1 VPSFSVRL
9 AVAATLCSCGL
20 MRPASAQRL
29 DAGAPPPPATL
40 SGSTAEAYEP
50 VFEALRRLA
59 PRADSVA
66 TVHNLTLQRDAIQFH
81 FADGRLYLLTP
92 VAGRTVGAVFV
103 GRGAVSFVPPL
114 AVERAQLSH
123 VLRDSVLNTEISAAV
138 LVFTDSTL
146 WELTR
151 ELSFGS
157 AAVGGD
163 ASGAVGDALG
173 RLLEGRSHE
182 SESSTLMSGLLNG
195 YVNGFFYGHV
205 KRAHGEDLMF
215 QVDPEQPEQIEL
227 LRGGKLDG
235 QKVQIVSQFPR
246 VEDLQDSVLVGV
258 ERPDPLKLERY
269 QVETTLG
276 KDLEFS
282 AKASIRV
289 TARRDG
295 VRWAPFLL
303 YEELKVDSVLD
314 ETGSADSFFRAK
326 HSPELWVRFARPLV
340 AGEARSLRVVYHG
353 DLITYGSL
361 MEQIERRWTDS
372 LPRRWRDSL
381 RRALPPAMD
390 RWFFL
395 KSASLWFPRYGAPTY
410 GSGQAADMD
419 LTFHTPAHYLL
430 ASSGRLVESRVDGDV
445 RTTHWVTE
453 RPAFVASF
461 NVGPFSEFQITDP
474 RIPPVTVHLNREAH
488 MHLGWLL
495 LGQRDPE
502 QTVGADVANSLA
514 FFTRVF
520 GPPLFQRYYATE
532 IPYGHGQA
540 FPGLIHLSWWTFQSI
555 RENGDEEIFR
565 AHEMAHQWWG
575 IGVEPATYRDAW
587 LSEGFADFAGLWYMQ
602 LVLNDNEKFFKHLKD
617 WRRDI
622 RARRGDAL
630 PTGLGSRVAEVEPRD
645 YQVTVYEKGAWVIQM
660 LRNLMLDF
668 RTMKEDAFSAMMQ
681 DFYGQYR
688 GRRATTHDFQRVVE
702 QHLNLPMDW
711 FFDEWVNGTAI
722 PTYILSWHAEPA
734 ADHRYALHIR
744 IRQED
749 VPKDFIMP
757 VPLEIEMGDGA
768 RAYVRVNVR
777 GPVTEATLP
786 LPAEPTQLELNP
798 LESVLAEVKTEGW
811 E

>member
-1 VPSFSVRL
+1 MPSFSARL

-29 DAGAPPPPATL
+29 DAGAPPPPAPL

-474 RIPPVTVHLNREAH
+474 RIPPVTVQLNRDAH
-488 MHLGWLL
+488 NHLRNLL

-502 QTVGADVANSLA
+502 QAVGADVANSLA

-734 ADHRYALHIR
+734 GDHRYALHIR